1 MFSNIVLSGGGLA
14 AVSYFGCL
22 KYIYENE
29 ELKKNIVNILGV
41 SSGSIFALFLLL
53 NISIDECEKWL
64 HNMKTMNINNISLKS
79 IIKLKTRFGLDD
91 STCVID
97 IVKQILDI
105 KNIHH
110 SITFKELSKL
120 TGKNFIVCAAN
131 ISTHELFY
139 FNIDNTPDVRILDA
153 IKASTSIPI
162 IFTPYIHND
171 EYLVDAFIYDNFP
184 LHYFND
190 TIEHSFGINLNVPD
204 NNNRDIVTFIT
215 SLLNSI
221 INYNS
226 IKKHHNECIINTN
239 GNGFDM
245 KKMRFVFDVSS
256 IKEQSDI
263 GYNTL
268 KCFIEKKIKNF
279 QQNLQFDQ

>member
-14 AVSYFGCL
+14 AISYFGCL
-22 KYIYENE
+22 KYIYENK

-53 NISIDECEKWL
+53 DISIVECEKWL
-64 HNMKTMNINNISLKS
+64 HDMKTMNINNISFKS
-79 IIKLKTRFGLDD
+79 IIKLKTSFGLDD

-97 IVKQILDI
+97 IVKKILDI

-131 ISTHELFY
+131 ISKHELFY
-139 FNIDNTPDVRILDA
+139 FNIDSTPDVAILDA
-153 IKASTSIPI
+153 IKASTSIPV
-162 IFTPYIHND
+162 IFTPHVHND

-190 TIEHSFGINLNVPD
+190 SIEHSFGINLNVPD
-204 NNNRDIVTFIT
+204 NNNKDVITFIT

-226 IKKHHNECIINTN
+226 IKRHHNECIINTS
-239 GNGFDM
+239 GNGFDI
-245 KKMRFVFDVSS
+245 KKMRFILDESS
-256 IKEQSDI
+256 IQEQTDI

-268 KCFIEKKIKNF
+268 KDFIEKKIKNF

>member
-14 AVSYFGCL
+14 AISYFGCL

-53 NISIDECEKWL
+53 NISLDECEKWL
-64 HNMKTMNINNISLKS
+64 YDLKTMNINNISLKS
-79 IIKLKTRFGLDD
+79 IIKLKTTFGLDD
-91 STCVID
+91 STCVME
-97 IVKQILDI
+97 IVKRILDI
-105 KNIHH
+105 KSIHH

-131 ISTHELFY
+131 ISKHKLFY
-139 FNIDNTPDVRILDA
+139 FNIDNTPDVMILDA

-162 IFTPYIHND
+162 IFTPYIYND
-171 EYLVDAFIYDNFP
+171 EYLVDAFMYDNFP
-184 LHYFND
+184 LHYFKD
-190 TIEHSFGINLNVPD
+190 SIEHSFGINLYSPE
-204 NNNRDIVTFIT
+204 NNNKDVINFIT
-215 SLLNSI
+215 SLLHSI

-226 IKKHHNECIINTN
+226 LKKHHNECIVNTN

-245 KKMRFVFDVSS
+245 KKMRFVFDESS
-256 IKEQSDI
+256 IQEQSDI

-268 KCFIEKKIKNF
+268 KEFIEKKIKTF
-279 QQNLQFDQ
+279 QQNLQFDH

>member
-14 AVSYFGCL
+14 AISYFGCL

-64 HNMKTMNINNISLKS
+64 YDMKSMNINNISLKS
-79 IIKLKTRFGLDD
+79 IIKLKKSFGLDD
-91 STCVID
+91 SACVMD
-97 IVKQILDI
+97 IVKKILDI

-131 ISTHELFY
+131 ISKHELFY
-139 FNIDNTPDVRILDA
+139 FNIDNTPDVTILDA

-162 IFTPYIHND
+162 IFTPYIHNG

-190 TIEHSFGINLNVPD
+190 SIEHSFGINLNVPD
-204 NNNRDIVTFIT
+204 NNNKDVITFIT

-226 IKKHHNECIINTN
+226 IKRHHNECIINTS

-245 KKMRFVFDVSS
+245 KKMRFVLDESS
-256 IKEQSDI
+256 IQEQSDI

-268 KCFIEKKIKNF
+268 KDFIEKKIKIF